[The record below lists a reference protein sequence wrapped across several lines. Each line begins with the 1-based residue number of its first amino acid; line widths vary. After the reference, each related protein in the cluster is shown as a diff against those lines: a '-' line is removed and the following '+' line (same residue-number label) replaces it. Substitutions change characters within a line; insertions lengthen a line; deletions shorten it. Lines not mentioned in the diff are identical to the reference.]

1 MIDLQKRTV
10 NNSTFVVP
18 VSDYEPTR
26 FDFPKHQIGENGA
39 GGLLQKHRSGGLRIE
54 SGGLI
59 P

>member
-18 VSDYEPTR
+18 VSDYEATR

-39 GGLLQKHRSGGLRIE
+39 GGLLQKH
-54 SGGLI
+54 
-59 P
+59 